1 MRITLLPHALERMEL
16 YGISEDAV
24 RSVLAEADEAGQA
37 NFGRFY
43 SQKTIGHRK
52 IRVIYNQGADEAVV
66 ITVMLR
72 RRDGERS

>member
-1 MRITLLPHALERMEL
+1 MGQHS
-16 YGISEDAV
+16 ISEEEV
-24 RSVLAEADEAGQA
+24 ISVLEDADEEGQA

-43 SQKTIGHRK
+43 TQKTVGHRK

-72 RRDGERS
+72 RRDSDRS